1 MLKKI
6 INYALLFQGLIL
18 TGCVE
23 HLITVHVHQDGKY
36 KMHIVTKGDS
46 TDVFDD
52 DFPHPKLN
60 SIWTSTQ
67 HKEQS
72 QNSEE
77 EIWTLETQ
85 GLLSGITLFTKD
97 LSSFVPLQHPITVK
111 REENWIST
119 TYTVQQ
125 IFRGREVYRKYPKF
139 GDSLQDSEKAD
150 SIQWLPE
157 AMVYV
162 CSQALN
168 RLKFDTSIQ
177 LELGLLE
184 RIDNHLKN
192 YFIHVETIKLMEEL
206 EQNRSKMLQTALSP
220 FLQQL
225 PLDFIQKM
233 SLAMEPFAEEIRVT
247 HALKDDHFQFSLV
260 LPGMITKTN
269 ADSVK
274 GDTLKWAFG
283 LKDFLNEDK
292 VIFSKSVIY
301 SQTQFQKLVL
311 FAILGICI
319 FLIVLLKWYR

>member
-1 MLKKI
+1 
-6 INYALLFQGLIL
+6 
-18 TGCVE
+18 
-23 HLITVHVHQDGKY
+23 
-36 KMHIVTKGDS
+36 
-46 TDVFDD
+46 
-52 DFPHPKLN
+52 
-60 SIWTSTQ
+60 
-67 HKEQS
+67 
-72 QNSEE
+72 
-77 EIWTLETQ
+77 
-85 GLLSGITLFTKD
+85 LFTKD
-97 LSSFVPLQHPITVK
+97 SSSIVPLKHPITVK

-206 EQNRSKMLQTALSP
+206 EQNRSKILQTALSP

-274 GDTLKWAFG
+274 GDTLMWAFG
-283 LKDFLNEDK
+283 LKDFLNDDK
-292 VIFSKSVIY
+292 VIFSESVIY
-301 SQTQFQKLVL
+301 SQTQFQKLIL
-311 FAILGICI
+311 FSILGICI